1 MLNKT
6 NIISFVLFNLSWIYL
21 AMKITIILTT
31 IGAAAGFAYASVLG
45 CDSVCSIASS
55 SLNTTVYGAFAG
67 LVLAFPIN
75 KKIKN
80 K

>member
-1 MLNKT
+1 
-6 NIISFVLFNLSWIYL
+6 
-21 AMKITIILTT
+21 MKLTIILTT
-31 IGAAAGFAYASVLG
+31 IGAASGFAYASVLG
-45 CDSVCSIASS
+45 CDTVCSLASS

-75 KKIKN
+75 KKFKN

>member
-1 MLNKT
+1 
-6 NIISFVLFNLSWIYL
+6 
-21 AMKITIILTT
+21 MKLTIILTT
-31 IGAAAGFAYASVLG
+31 IGAVAGFAYASLL
-45 CDSVCSIASS
+45 CCESVCSIASS

-75 KKIKN
+75 KKFKN

>member
-1 MLNKT
+1 
-6 NIISFVLFNLSWIYL
+6 
-21 AMKITIILTT
+21 MKLTIILTT
-31 IGAAAGFAYASVLG
+31 IGAVAGFAYASLLG
-45 CDSVCSIASS
+45 CESVCSIASS

-75 KKIKN
+75 NKFKN

>member
-1 MLNKT
+1 MIN
-6 NIISFVLFNLSWIYL
+6 
-21 AMKITIILTT
+21 AIILTAV
-31 IGAAAGFAYASVLG
+31 GATAGFAYASVFG

-75 KKIKN
+75 KKFKN

>member
-1 MLNKT
+1 
-6 NIISFVLFNLSWIYL
+6 
-21 AMKITIILTT
+21 MKITLLLTVLGS
-31 IGAAAGFAYASVLG
+31 IAGFAYASVLG

-67 LVLAFPIN
+67 LIIAFPIN

>member
-1 MLNKT
+1 
-6 NIISFVLFNLSWIYL
+6 
-21 AMKITIILTT
+21 MKLTILLTT
-31 IGAAAGFAYASVLG
+31 LGAVAGFAYASLLG
-45 CDSVCSIASS
+45 CESVCSIASS

-75 KKIKN
+75 KKFKN

>member
-1 MLNKT
+1 
-6 NIISFVLFNLSWIYL
+6 
-21 AMKITIILTT
+21 MKLTIILTI
-31 IGAAAGFAYASVLG
+31 IGAVAGFAYASLLG
-45 CDSVCSIASS
+45 CESVCSIASS

-75 KKIKN
+75 KKFKN

>member
-1 MLNKT
+1 
-6 NIISFVLFNLSWIYL
+6 
-21 AMKITIILTT
+21 MKITIILTT
-31 IGAAAGFAYASVLG
+31 IGAVAGFAYASVLG

-55 SLNTTVYGAFAG
+55 SLNTTVYGAVAG

>member
-1 MLNKT
+1 
-6 NIISFVLFNLSWIYL
+6 
-21 AMKITIILTT
+21 MKLTIILTT
-31 IGAAAGFAYASVLG
+31 IGGVAGFAYASLLG
-45 CDSVCSIASS
+45 CESVCSIASS

-75 KKIKN
+75 KKFKN

>member
-1 MLNKT
+1 
-6 NIISFVLFNLSWIYL
+6 
-21 AMKITIILTT
+21 MKLTIILTT
-31 IGAAAGFAYASVLG
+31 IGAVAGFAYSSLLG
-45 CDSVCSIASS
+45 CESVCSIASS

-75 KKIKN
+75 KKFKN